1 MNSEELAEEEL
12 ELEKKLEMM
21 TERKKEL
28 LKSTRDIDQQVWK
41 IVQCQAAARERL
53 QQLRED
59 RHRKEK
65 WTEKAR
71 RAFEME
77 AELEELRCEN
87 RQLVET
93 INQERSA
100 RKEELDSMKAELVA
114 MKSKEAVMEDFHAVQ
129 REKAALRAQ
138 RDENARQ
145 ISCMSEE
152 LESLRRLND
161 RLRTQLVSSEAV
173 ATELRLRQL
182 DRLKCATAQTEELN
196 CCHTGTA
203 ITHPVPDRV
212 KRPFVIFDIRAL
224 LRSKLSAR
232 VPGCQKL
239 QMTAQPGPAQDA
251 L

>member
-1 MNSEELAEEEL
+1 MNSEESAEEEL
-12 ELEKKLEMM
+12 ELEKEIEMM
-21 TERKKEL
+21 TEKKKEL
-28 LKSTRDIDQQVWK
+28 LRSTRDIDQQVWK

-87 RQLVET
+87 RQLVEM
-93 INQERSA
+93 INKERAA
-100 RKEELDSMKAELVA
+100 RREELGSMTAELVA
-114 MKSKEAVMEDFHAVQ
+114 LKRKEAVMEDFHAVQ

-145 ISCMSEE
+145 MSCMGEE

-161 RLRTQLVSSEAV
+161 RLRTQLDSSEAV

-182 DRLKCATAQTEELN
+182 DRLKCATAQTEEL
-196 CCHTGTA
+196 
-203 ITHPVPDRV
+203 
-212 KRPFVIFDIRAL
+212 KRNLKSRRQQHRETQQRQ
-224 LRSKLSAR
+224 LR
-232 VPGCQKL
+232 Q
-239 QMTAQPGPAQDA
+239 AQLEHLGN
-251 L
+251 